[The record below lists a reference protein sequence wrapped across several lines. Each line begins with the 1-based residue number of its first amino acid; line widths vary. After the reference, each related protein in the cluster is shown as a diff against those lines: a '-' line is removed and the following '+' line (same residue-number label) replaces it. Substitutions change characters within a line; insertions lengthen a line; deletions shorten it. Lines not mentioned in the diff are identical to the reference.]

1 VLKARNEKLQNEDF
15 LNTIEQCL
23 LDFDKAAM
31 QTAVTRALNAGVTPS
46 QIVGSIRSGF
56 ETVSKRYE
64 AGEFFLSELIMSG
77 ETAKAAI
84 NVLAP
89 RFQNLAGPDSV
100 KIVLGTVEGD
110 RHDIGKNLVGM
121 MLEAGG
127 FKVVNLGVDILA
139 EDFVDAAV
147 DNKAHIIGLSAL
159 LTTTMPAMKEVI
171 EILKEEGKRDK
182 VKVIVGGAPVSQKF
196 SDDIGAD
203 GYAPDAASAVD
214 LCRKLLS

>member
-1 VLKARNEKLQNEDF
+1 MHVLEEIVQEVINGDKSKVVELTQKALSEGTDPLIIIQQGLVVGMD
-15 LNTIEQCL
+15 
-23 LDFDKAAM
+23 
-31 QTAVTRALNAGVTPS
+31 
-46 QIVGSIRSGF
+46 IVGPRF
-56 ETVSKRYE
+56 K
-64 AGEFFLSELIMSG
+64 SG
-77 ETAKAAI
+77 EMFIPEVLQSAASMHAGMDLLKPHLKGKVMEAKG
-84 NVLAP
+84 V
-89 RFQNLAGPDSV
+89 V
-100 KIVLGTVEGD
+100 VLGTVEGD

-147 DNKAHIIGLSAL
+147 EHKAQVIGLSAL

-214 LCRKLLS
+214 LCRKLLPS

>member
-1 VLKARNEKLQNEDF
+1 MSILEDISQAVVSGDKGKVLELTQKGASEGMDPM
-15 LNTIEQCL
+15 TIINQGL
-23 LDFDKAAM
+23 
-31 QTAVTRALNAGVTPS
+31 VAGMD
-46 QIVGSIRSGF
+46 IVG
-56 ETVSKRYE
+56 
-64 AGEFFLSELIMSG
+64 
-77 ETAKAAI
+77 
-84 NVLAP
+84 P
-89 RFQNLAGPDSV
+89 RFKNGEMFIPEVLQSAASMHAGMDLLKPHLKGKV
-100 KIVLGTVEGD
+100 MEAKGVVVLGTVEGD

-147 DNKAHIIGLSAL
+147 EHKAQVIGLSAL

-214 LCRKLLS
+214 LCRKLLPS

>member
-1 VLKARNEKLQNEDF
+1 VFITRRETMSILEEISQAVVAGDKSKVLELTQKTIAEKLDPM
-15 LNTIEQCL
+15 TIINQGL
-23 LDFDKAAM
+23 
-31 QTAVTRALNAGVTPS
+31 VAGMD
-46 QIVGSIRSGF
+46 IVG
-56 ETVSKRYE
+56 
-64 AGEFFLSELIMSG
+64 
-77 ETAKAAI
+77 
-84 NVLAP
+84 P
-89 RFQNLAGPDSV
+89 RFKNGEMFIPEVLQSAASMHAGMDLLKPHLKGKV
-100 KIVLGTVEGD
+100 MEAKGVVVLGTVEGD

-147 DNKAHIIGLSAL
+147 EHKAQVIGLSAL

-182 VKVIVGGAPVSQKF
+182 FKVIVGGAPVSQKF

-214 LCRKLLS
+214 LCRKLLSS

>member
-1 VLKARNEKLQNEDF
+1 MSILDDIAQAVVSGDKGKVLELTK
-15 LNTIEQCL
+15 
-23 LDFDKAAM
+23 KAASERM
-31 QTAVTRALNAGVTPS
+31 DPMTVINQGLIAGMD
-46 QIVGSIRSGF
+46 IVG
-56 ETVSKRYE
+56 
-64 AGEFFLSELIMSG
+64 
-77 ETAKAAI
+77 
-84 NVLAP
+84 P
-89 RFQNLAGPDSV
+89 RFKNCEMFIPEVLQSAAAMHAGMDLLKPHLKGKAMEAKGV
-100 KIVLGTVEGD
+100 VVLGTVEGD

-171 EILKEEGKRDK
+171 EILEEEGKRDK
-182 VKVIVGGAPVSQKF
+182 VRVIVGGAPVSQKF

-214 LCRKLLS
+214 LCRKLIPS

>member
-1 VLKARNEKLQNEDF
+1 MSILDDIAQAVVSGDKGKVLELTQKGASEGMDPMTIINQGLIAGMDIVGPRFKNCEMFIPEVLQSA
-15 LNTIEQCL
+15 
-23 LDFDKAAM
+23 AAM
-31 QTAVTRALNAGVTPS
+31 HAGMDLLKPNLKGKAIES
-46 QIVGSIRSGF
+46 KG
-56 ETVSKRYE
+56 TV
-64 AGEFFLSELIMSG
+64 
-77 ETAKAAI
+77 
-84 NVLAP
+84 
-89 RFQNLAGPDSV
+89 
-100 KIVLGTVEGD
+100 VLGTVEGD

-214 LCRKLLS
+214 LCRKLLPS

>member
-1 VLKARNEKLQNEDF
+1 MSILEEIAQAVVSGDKGKVLELTQKGASEGIDPMTIINQGLVAGMDIVGPRFKNGEMFIPEVLQSA
-15 LNTIEQCL
+15 
-23 LDFDKAAM
+23 AAM
-31 QTAVTRALNAGVTPS
+31 HGGMDLLKPRLKGKAIESKG
-46 QIVGSIRSGF
+46 
-56 ETVSKRYE
+56 TV
-64 AGEFFLSELIMSG
+64 
-77 ETAKAAI
+77 
-84 NVLAP
+84 
-89 RFQNLAGPDSV
+89 
-100 KIVLGTVEGD
+100 VLGTVEGD

-121 MLEAGG
+121 LLEAGG

-147 DNKAHIIGLSAL
+147 DREAHIIGLSAL

-214 LCRKLLS
+214 LCRKLLPS

>member
-1 VLKARNEKLQNEDF
+1 MSILED
-15 LNTIEQCL
+15 IAQAVVSG
-23 LDFDKAAM
+23 DKAKVLELTQKGASEGM
-31 QTAVTRALNAGVTPS
+31 DPMKIINQGLVAGMD
-46 QIVGSIRSGF
+46 IVG
-56 ETVSKRYE
+56 
-64 AGEFFLSELIMSG
+64 
-77 ETAKAAI
+77 
-84 NVLAP
+84 P
-89 RFQNLAGPDSV
+89 RFKNCEMFIPEVLQSAAAMHAGMDLLKPRLNGKALEAKGV
-100 KIVLGTVEGD
+100 VVLGTVEGD

-147 DNKAHIIGLSAL
+147 EHKAQVIGLSAL

-214 LCRKLLS
+214 LCRKLLPS